1 MLSSRK
7 SYGPSPAGIPAT
19 TRNTT
24 PAGAP
29 PSIKGLK
36 ILIVEDDAAARAM
49 LTMTLETL
57 GAIITPAS
65 SVERALELFKEAQAR
80 DESFDVMI
88 SDIGMHGQD
97 GIQLIQRVR
106 ASGNQIPAAAL
117 TAHESDDDVAEI
129 MKAGY
134 SLYLPKPIE
143 MAYLVAA
150 VADLAEMRDRDPD
163 SKREVDSEYRR
174 FDIKGRL
181 REYMD
186 L

>member
-1 MLSSRK
+1 MLHTRK
-7 SYGPSPAGIPAT
+7 AYGPSPANIPAT
-19 TRNTT
+19 MHNTV
-24 PAGAP
+24 PAGTP

-36 ILIVEDDAAARAM
+36 ILVVEDDAAARAM
-49 LTMTLETL
+49 LVMTLETL
-57 GAIITPAS
+57 GAVITSAS
-65 SVERALELFKEAQAR
+65 SVERALEIFKDKE
-80 DESFDVMI
+80 FDVML
-88 SDIGMHGQD
+88 SDIGMHGKD
-97 GIQLIQRVR
+97 GIELIQHIR
-106 ASGNQIPAAAL
+106 ARGNQIPAAAL

-134 SLYLPKPIE
+134 SMYLPKPIE

-174 FDIKGRL
+174 FDIKGQL
-181 REYMD
+181 KEYMD